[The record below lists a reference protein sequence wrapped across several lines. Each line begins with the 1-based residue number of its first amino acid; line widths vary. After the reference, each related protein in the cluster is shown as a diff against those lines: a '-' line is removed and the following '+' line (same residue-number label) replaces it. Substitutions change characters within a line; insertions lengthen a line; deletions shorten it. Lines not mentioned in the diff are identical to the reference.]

1 MDGGPGTMEKIVK
14 RNWRR
19 RAALTAAIATVAAAT
34 TMGAASVSAAS
45 EQGTAPATGQ
55 EIVEALTGLLPE
67 GTEITESF
75 GEGYQD
81 SEYPYAYVEATD
93 NTGGATTID
102 VGVHRSTGDWREY
115 AGCPEDIDEG
125 DAEDGFLGDCVET
138 ELSDGRLLSVNTWE
152 YETDG
157 TGEGE
162 DGEAYHAIGWDVW
175 LEGPG
180 SPDFANESGRSVYLS
195 QYKDLTEVADAG
207 AYVPVLDEA
216 QLAEAAQSQVWQDL
230 LAALDAEYGEPVE
243 EEWEGPDGPQIPAA
257 QLQDTFRSLAP
268 EGIEVTPVEAGEE
281 EVDYASL
288 LVDDGRGAVLVDI
301 FAFGPWDEEGFEEGI
316 DVDAAADDEFGPE
329 CEHTI
334 LDNGNELN
342 VCAWAPSDDDPLGLW
357 SATVYYA
364 DGSSLDIT
372 QYNVADWDSD
382 PTRAD
387 APLSVDQLAGIAT
400 DSAWQDLFGAS
411 AV

>member
-1 MDGGPGTMEKIVK
+1 MEKIVK
-14 RNWRR
+14 RSWRR

-301 FAFGPWDEEGFEEGI
+301 FAFGPWDEEGFDEGI
-316 DVDAAADDEFGPE
+316 DFDAAADEEFGPQ

-334 LDNGNELN
+334 LDNGDELN

-372 QYNVADWDSD
+372 QYNVADCDSD

-387 APLSVDQLAGIAT
+387 APLSVDQLADIAT